1 MTDLETR
8 FGGLGYLLG
17 LAFALKTM
25 PMSIVPILSAS
36 GNHGPFWSF
45 VFFWSFEK
53 NEKWKIIISN

>member
-25 PMSIVPILSAS
+25 PMSIVPILSTS

-53 NEKWKIIISN
+53 NEK

>member
-8 FGGLGYLLG
+8 FGGLSYLLG

-36 GNHGPFWSF
+36 SNHGPFWSF
-45 VFFWSFEK
+45 VFLVLLKKKMK
-53 NEKWKIIISN
+53 NEKS